1 MNFTQATPTDID
13 FVTDAVFAA
22 VKSGT
27 NTLSYTTLFEKS
39 EEKLRPLFE
48 EMVGEDIEGQEL
60 CLSGFLIAKNTNNI
74 PTATCCAW
82 VEGKDGDSNTLT
94 AQLFGYY
101 FDIDTIQKILNKAPI
116 IETLRVEREKGALQ
130 IEHVYTAP
138 NHRGQG
144 LAAQVIKQQIELH
157 KAQHPELKKVQI
169 ILFKTNANALQ
180 AYTKMGFTVTQEVTS
195 THPDILNYF
204 PSNTRV
210 LMEMD
215 I

>member
-1 MNFTQATPTDID
+1 MIFTQATPTDID

-27 NTLSYTTLFEKS
+27 DKLSYSTLFEKS
-39 EEKLRPLFE
+39 EAKLRPIFE
-48 EMVGEDIEGQEL
+48 EIISEDIEGQEL

-82 VEGKDGDSNTLT
+82 IEGKDGDSNTLT

-101 FDIDTIQKILNKAPI
+101 FDIDTVQKVLNKAPI
-116 IETLRVEREKGALQ
+116 IEDLRVEREAGALQ

-138 NHRGQG
+138 NHRGKG
-144 LAAQVIKQQIELH
+144 LAAQVIQQQIKQH
-157 KAQHPELKKVQI
+157 KAQNPGLKKVQI

-180 AYTKMGFTVTQEVTS
+180 AYTKMGFMVAQEVTS

-210 LMEMD
+210 LMEMG